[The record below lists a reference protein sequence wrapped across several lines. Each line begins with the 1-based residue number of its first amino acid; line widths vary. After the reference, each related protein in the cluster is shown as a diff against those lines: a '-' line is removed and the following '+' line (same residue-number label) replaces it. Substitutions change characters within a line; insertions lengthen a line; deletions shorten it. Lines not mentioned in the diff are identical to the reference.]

1 MKVLAEKPQM
11 TPDHSI
17 NPLLMK
23 RWSPRAF
30 ANTPIDP
37 SEINKIFEAARWAA
51 SSFNEQ
57 PWRFV
62 YAHKGDQAYD
72 RLMESINPF
81 NQSWTSSA
89 PLLILGVV
97 KDDFSH
103 NGSANRHASYD
114 LGAAV
119 ANMSIQAAEADIYFH
134 QMAGFDPKKAAELI
148 GIPEGYTPVVMI
160 AAGYIGDAYA
170 LPENLREREN
180 APRERKAVSDFAF
193 GGEFKKD
200 N

>member
-1 MKVLAEKPQM
+1 MTEVMTKPQV

-30 ANTPIDP
+30 ADTPIAP
-37 SEINKIFEAARWAA
+37 SEVNKIFEAARWAA

-72 RLMESINPF
+72 QLMETINPF
-81 NQSWTSSA
+81 NQSWASSA
-89 PLLILGVV
+89 PLLILGVA

-103 NGSANRHASYD
+103 NGATNRHANYD

-119 ANMSIQAAEADIYFH
+119 ANMSIQAAETDIYFH
-134 QMAGFDPKKAAELI
+134 QMAGFDPSKAADLI

-160 AAGYIGDAYA
+160 AAGYIGDADA

-180 APRERKAVSDFAF
+180 APRERKAVNDFAF
-193 GGEFKKD
+193 EGEFKK
-200 N
+200 NN